1 MRRDDNGS
9 VTAFVA
15 VIATALVLV
24 AGMVIDGGGVVS
36 AGVDARRVAFS
47 AARAGAQEIDIDHL
61 RATGQ
66 PALVPDRAERSARE
80 FLEAAGA
87 DGTVAVS
94 GATVT
99 VTVVVEHHMRLL
111 PLPARQV
118 AATRTA
124 RATPGITSPGDLP

>member
-1 MRRDDNGS
+1 MTGDDTGS

-24 AGMVIDGGGVVS
+24 AGMVIDGGQVVS
-36 AGVDARRVAFS
+36 AGMEARRLASS
-47 AARAGAQEIDIDHL
+47 AARAGAQEVDVDHL
-61 RATGQ
+61 RATGEPVLL
-66 PALVPDRAERSARE
+66 PARADDAARA
-80 FLEAAGA
+80 FLAAAGA
-87 DGTVAVS
+87 DGTVDVS

-99 VTVVVEHHMRLL
+99 VTVTLEHHMRLL

-118 AATRTA
+118 TATRSA